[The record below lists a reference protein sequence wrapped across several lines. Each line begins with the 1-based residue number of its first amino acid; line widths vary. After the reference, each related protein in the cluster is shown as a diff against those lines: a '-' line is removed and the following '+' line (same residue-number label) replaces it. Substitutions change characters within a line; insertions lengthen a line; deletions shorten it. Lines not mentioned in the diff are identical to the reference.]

1 MMRLRL
7 LLGALGVGLGL
18 WGAKLTYDLGLT
30 NFVAAAKWLA
40 GGVVLH
46 DAVIGPAV
54 ILVGVA
60 AVRVLRGPLP
70 APVVVGAVVL
80 GTVTLAVVP
89 MLGRFG
95 ALDDNTTL
103 LPRNYL
109 VGWLV
114 FAGLVSVSVAGAL
127 LVGRRPVKD
136 GERGEGPGGR

>member
-18 WGAKLTYDLGLT
+18 WGAKLTFDLGLT

-46 DAVIGPAV
+46 DGVIGPAV
-54 ILVGVA
+54 VLA
-60 AVRVLRGPLP
+60 AVLGVRIFRGPLP

-80 GTVTLAVVP
+80 GSVTLAVVP

-95 ALDDNTTL
+95 ALDDNATL
-103 LPRNYL
+103 LPRDYL

-114 FAGLVSVSVAGAL
+114 FAGLISVSVVGAL
-127 LVGRRPVKD
+127 LVGRRSTED